1 MADVMEFPNTWEE
14 YEKIYGFNDIDQVY
28 TNGSRLIPSFR
39 VKQWLD
45 HIADRK
51 TEPQTSKIIEAY
63 SKGFEDGAEAVK
75 AIPQMGVS
83 YSDHTDYDEPK
94 TYVTW
99 TEPQTERS
107 E

>member
-45 HIADRK
+45 HIEERK
-51 TEPQTSKIIEAY
+51 TELQTQT
-63 SKGFEDGAEAVK
+63 G
-75 AIPQMGVS
+75 
-83 YSDHTDYDEPK
+83 TDCSWK
-94 TYVTW
+94 
-99 TEPQTERS
+99 
-107 E
+107 

>member
-51 TEPQTSKIIEAY
+51 TEQQTCNDCDQQRCETCVTEI
-63 SKGFEDGAEAVK
+63 G
-75 AIPQMGVS
+75 
-83 YSDHTDYDEPK
+83 K
-94 TYVTW
+94 T
-99 TEPQTERS
+99 EQTEVNALYDQAER
-107 E
+107 EAKECHAI